1 MTRSPSDTA
10 ELKTAELKTAEL
22 KTAELKQQCLIGA
35 RILWRELRDVYGH
48 VSCRLPDGSGYVLKM
63 IRLPPEPIDP
73 DQVMTFDNDAQCI
86 DGDQWILE
94 GSIHSEILRAR
105 PDVNS
110 VVHVHPHLATALS
123 TTGKTLYAI
132 THQSAVFEEGL
143 PMFHGQWI
151 TTPELGR
158 DLAACLGSSVGALL
172 KGHGLVVVGASVPS
186 AVELALYAEQ
196 TARQLLLASLAGVPE
211 LFPEEIR
218 HGPVRQSAMRSGGEA
233 NNLWRQLIWEM
244 ELEKPNRNR
253 D

>member
-1 MTRSPSDTA
+1 MALSTSTSA
-10 ELKTAELKTAEL
+10 EV
-22 KTAELKQQCLIGA
+22 AELKQQCLIGA
-35 RILWRELRDVYGH
+35 RILWREFRDIYGH
-48 VSCRLPDGSGYVLKM
+48 VSCRLPDGSGFVLKM
-63 IRLPPEPIDP
+63 IRVPPKHVDP
-73 DQVMTFDNDAQCI
+73 DQVMTFDNDANCV

-94 GSIHSEILRAR
+94 GAIHSELLRAR

-132 THQSAVFEEGL
+132 HHQSALFEEGL
-143 PMFHGQWI
+143 PLFHGQWI

-158 DLAACLGSSVGALL
+158 DLAACLGNRVGALL
-172 KGHGLVVVGASVPS
+172 KGHGLVVVGSSVPS

-218 HGPVRQSAMRSGGEA
+218 RASVRQQSTSRSGGES
-233 NNLWRQLIWEM
+233 NNLWRQLVWEM
-244 ELEKPNRNR
+244 EMEQARR
-253 D
+253 DVPRP

>member
-1 MTRSPSDTA
+1 MSQEPS
-10 ELKTAELKTAEL
+10 
-22 KTAELKQQCLIGA
+22 AELKQQCLIGA
-35 RILWRELRDVYGH
+35 RILWREFRDVYGH

-63 IRLPPEPIDP
+63 IRVPSKPIDP
-73 DQVMTFDNDAQCI
+73 DQVMSFDNDARCI

-94 GSIHSEILRAR
+94 GPIHSEILKAR

-143 PMFHGQWI
+143 PVFHGQWI
-151 TTPELGR
+151 STPELGR
-158 DLAACLGSSVGALL
+158 DLAARLGGAVGVLL

-218 HGPVRQSAMRSGGEA
+218 HGPVRQSQVRAGGES

-244 ELEKPNRNR
+244 ETEQANRAR
-253 D
+253 Q